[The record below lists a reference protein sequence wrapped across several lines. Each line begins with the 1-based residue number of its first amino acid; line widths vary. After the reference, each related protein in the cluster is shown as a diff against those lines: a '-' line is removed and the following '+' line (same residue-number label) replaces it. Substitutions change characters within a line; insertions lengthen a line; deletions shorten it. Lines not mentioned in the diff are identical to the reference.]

1 MGSILA
7 LFLLEGAVRLAL
19 MFVPDHK
26 LPTYGIYQK
35 SDPVLGHKLLPN
47 LKGVW
52 NREGFSIVETNSQG
66 WNDYERAFEKP
77 VNTVRIAIVGD
88 SFVEALQVDKSKTL
102 GKMTENWLNSNCPYK
117 INGSRETY
125 EVLLFGA
132 SSWGTA
138 QMYLASINE
147 VILFD
152 PDYVVVAFFPGNDLK
167 NNIYVVEGD
176 PYKPYFEITDDNQI
190 LLIHEPSR
198 DNSLTKSIYRWG
210 RNRSRVIQL
219 SREFLIPF
227 VEKSKAKR
235 LESLV
240 SQQEGSNEKRV
251 DQLINEGI
259 WGINGETEFVE
270 NAWLLAERLLLETK
284 LELKS
289 FGIEMMILVVSEG
302 QVVDR
307 EQEVVR
313 KWAEEKSITNL
324 FYPEDRLEDFGME
337 NDILIIPV
345 GKDMAFHNWSENGVI
360 TSFHG
365 FGNQTG
371 DGHWNEN
378 GHAFVGETI
387 GKKICEDLDNTKG

>member
-1 MGSILA
+1 MIIKRLILLFMGSILA

-117 INGSRETY
+117 RNGSRETY

-190 LLIHEPSR
+190 LLIHFC
-198 DNSLTKSIYRWG
+198 N
-210 RNRSRVIQL
+210 
-219 SREFLIPF
+219 
-227 VEKSKAKR
+227 
-235 LESLV
+235 
-240 SQQEGSNEKRV
+240 
-251 DQLINEGI
+251 
-259 WGINGETEFVE
+259 
-270 NAWLLAERLLLETK
+270 
-284 LELKS
+284 
-289 FGIEMMILVVSEG
+289 
-302 QVVDR
+302 
-307 EQEVVR
+307 
-313 KWAEEKSITNL
+313 
-324 FYPEDRLEDFGME
+324 
-337 NDILIIPV
+337 
-345 GKDMAFHNWSENGVI
+345 
-360 TSFHG
+360 
-365 FGNQTG
+365 
-371 DGHWNEN
+371 
-378 GHAFVGETI
+378 
-387 GKKICEDLDNTKG
+387 